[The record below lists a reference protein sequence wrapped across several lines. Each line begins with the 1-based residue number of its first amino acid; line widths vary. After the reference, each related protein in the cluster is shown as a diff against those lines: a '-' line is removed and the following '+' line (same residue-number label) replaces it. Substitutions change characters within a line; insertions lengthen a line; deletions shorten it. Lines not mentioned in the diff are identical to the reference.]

1 MWGAI
6 MGHANLVYHAAGWIE
21 SGLTASFEKLIVDAE
36 MLQMMAEFLRPI
48 EVNEGE
54 LALDAIA
61 EVEPGGHHFGTAH
74 TLERYETAFYSPML
88 STRQNFETWQ
98 EAGSED
104 ATRRANRIWK
114 TMLGEY
120 QQPPLDPAI
129 AEQLADYVA
138 RRKLAIAAR

>member
-1 MWGAI
+1 
-6 MGHANLVYHAAGWIE
+6 
-21 SGLTASFEKLIVDAE
+21 
-36 MLQMMAEFLRPI
+36 
-48 EVNEGE
+48 
-54 LALDAIA
+54 
-61 EVEPGGHHFGTAH
+61 
-74 TLERYETAFYSPML
+74 ML